1 LLQIYTEA
9 RKFAKA
15 YNITCA
21 VAFGGGS
28 LYEQTLACQEGCEI
42 LVCTP
47 VIINNFLV
55 LFKTKI
61 LFIKGRLIDLIKKK
75 GTNLQRVTF
84 LVFDEADRMFDMG
97 FEPQV
102 RSIANHVRP
111 SRQTLLFSATF
122 KKKVEKLAREI
133 LVDPIRII
141 QGELGEA
148 NENIAQ
154 IVHVFN
160 EGSEKWKWLTSH
172 LVEFTSGM
180 ICLVNLF
187 LFSNKHCLT
196 SW

>member
-1 LLQIYTEA
+1 M
-9 RKFAKA
+9 
-15 YNITCA
+15 
-21 VAFGGGS
+21 
-28 LYEQTLACQEGCEI
+28 
-42 LVCTP
+42 
-47 VIINNFLV
+47 
-55 LFKTKI
+55 
-61 LFIKGRLIDLIKKK
+61 IKKK

-111 SRQTLLFSATF
+111 GRQTLLFSATF

-160 EGSEKWKWLTSH
+160 EGAEKWKWLTSH

-180 ICLVNLF
+180 IFLVYLNLCLF
-187 LFSNKHCLT
+187 
-196 SW
+196 